1 MDSSREGTSYSWK
14 CLAQGSFWT
23 LRNSR
28 ILTFLVD
35 GVWKKNQNTIFLKI
49 ILPCKIMVFRTF
61 ITLKESENRLD
72 YYPLFE
78 NNWLIL
84 IQKQFNFKT
93 HILGNKK
100 KVVSICTFLKFLLSK
115 FGILLNR
122 MTTLQT
128 YISDH
133 DFVFFPTRNHRLFQ
147 NESWVMHWWW
157 FHI

>member
-1 MDSSREGTSYSWK
+1 M
-14 CLAQGSFWT
+14 
-23 LRNSR
+23 
-28 ILTFLVD
+28 VD

-133 DFVFFPTRNHRLFQ
+133 DFVFFSDTKPQAFSKRILLYTKNLSRYSNKLHRIWSLRLFRFL
-147 NESWVMHWWW
+147 WT
-157 FHI
+157 